1 MARLAW
7 DQTGER
13 RYETGVD
20 HGVLYVYDPN
30 RKEYET
36 GVAWN
41 GLTTVTNS
49 PSGAEPNAVYAD
61 NIKYLNLISAEE
73 FGATI
78 EAYTYPEEFELCDG
92 SVTNSGISLGQ
103 QARRPFGFAYRT
115 RVGNDTQ
122 GDQFGEKIHVIY
134 NALATPSESSFNTVN
149 DSPEAI
155 TFSWTVS
162 TTPVPFDQE
171 GAYSS
176 LRPVSRMSFDSTKMS
191 REAYET
197 LTNILWGTRDENPR
211 LPEPSELLE
220 TLNFTVPSGSNPT
233 NNPGGAPSQ
242 PSQPSEP
249 EAETDNAE

>member
-1 MARLAW
+1 MARLTW

-20 HGVLYVYDPN
+20 HGVLYVYDAN
-30 RKEYET
+30 TTQYNE

-49 PSGAEPNAVYAD
+49 PTGAEPNAIYAD

-78 EAYTYPEEFELCDG
+78 EAYTYPVEFEQCDG
-92 SVTNSGISLGQ
+92 SVTNNGISLGQ

-134 NALATPSESSFNTVN
+134 NALATPSESSYNTVN

-155 TFSWTVS
+155 TFSWTIS
-162 TTPVPFDQE
+162 TTPVPFDQN
-171 GAYSS
+171 GDYRD
-176 LRPVSRMSFDSTKMS
+176 LRPVSRMSFDSTKMPES
-191 REAYET
+191 AYDT
-197 LTNILWGTRDENPR
+197 LRDILWGTDSQEPR
-211 LPEPSELLE
+211 LPEPSELLQL
-220 TLNFTVPSGSNPT
+220 LNFTVPDSANPS
-233 NNPGGAPSQ
+233 NPGGNTAPVV
-242 PSQPSEP
+242 PG
-249 EAETDNAE
+249 ETP